1 MSGARSCTC
10 HSVSL
15 EPLPPWFKAKVY
27 YLVNLRKTLLAFA
40 LALFLVPSSA
50 EPFEVS
56 ISPPRVK
63 PGDAF
68 VITVTD
74 ALSWTLPVATLDN
87 RDLSF
92 SRCGEGCF
100 IAIGALD
107 IESSPG
113 SYGIGVRMGTEER
126 RVQLGVE
133 PVRFP
138 EEAITLQREKVF
150 LSEQDRARVHEEALR
165 LNALWA
171 TVTERAWTGSF
182 AIPLGNSLSTLFGT
196 KRTMNG
202 SKVSV
207 HKGVDIRGH
216 EGEEVLASNAGRVAL
231 AEELFYGG
239 NTVVLDHGQ
248 SVFTIYMHLST
259 FTVRE
264 GEEVAKGGVIGLV
277 GSTGRSSGPHLHFG
291 VKVSGVSVNPLSFTQ
306 LEL

>member
-1 MSGARSCTC
+1 MA
-10 HSVSL
+10 
-15 EPLPPWFKAKVY
+15 
-27 YLVNLRKTLLAFA
+27 LRKTLLAFA
-40 LALFLVPSSA
+40 LAAFLLPGAA

-56 ISPPRVK
+56 ISPSRIK

-68 VITVTD
+68 VITVTE
-74 ALSWTLPVATLDN
+74 AHSCSLPVAALDN
-87 RDLSF
+87 RELPF
-92 SRCGEGCF
+92 GRCGEGCF

-113 SYGIGVRMGTEER
+113 SYAIGVKMGTEER
-126 RVQLGVE
+126 SVRLAME

-165 LNALWA
+165 LNALWD
-171 TVTERAWTGSF
+171 TVTERAWTGRF
-182 AIPLGNSLSTLFGT
+182 TIPLGNSLSTPFGT

-207 HKGVDIRGH
+207 HKGVDIRGN
-216 EGEEVLASNAGRVAL
+216 EGEKVLASNAGRVAL

-248 SVFTIYMHLST
+248 GVFTIYMHLSA
-259 FTVRE
+259 FTVKE
-264 GEEVAKGGVIGLV
+264 GEEVAKGRVIGRV

-291 VKVSGVSVNPLSFTQ
+291 VKVSGISVNPLSFTK
-306 LEL
+306 LKL